1 MGLEAA
7 VSWLHLGLQL
17 AAVAPTTEEEEEE
30 EEEEDD
36 GDTKHKGGQQGR
48 NPPGAHFDTQQPQLG
63 TSRASQLGGQ
73 QMSRPR

>member
-17 AAVAPTTEEEEEE
+17 AALAPTTEEEEEE
-30 EEEEDD
+30 EDGD

-48 NPPGAHFDTQQPQLG
+48 NPPAAHFDTQQPQLG

-73 QMSRPR
+73 RMSRLR

>member
-17 AAVAPTTEEEEEE
+17 AALAPTTEEEEEE
-30 EEEEDD
+30 EDGD

-48 NPPGAHFDTQQPQLG
+48 NPPGAHFDTQQPQLV

-73 QMSRPR
+73 QMSRLR

>member
-30 EEEEDD
+30 EDGD

-48 NPPGAHFDTQQPQLG
+48 NPPAAHFDTQQPQLG
-63 TSRASQLGGQ
+63 TSRASQLRGQ
-73 QMSRPR
+73 QMSRLG

>member
-17 AAVAPTTEEEEEE
+17 AALAPTTEEEEEE
-30 EEEEDD
+30 VGD

-48 NPPGAHFDTQQPQLG
+48 NPPELTLTHS
-63 TSRASQLGGQ
+63 SRSWAQAELLNWAGSG
-73 QMSRPR
+73 

>member
-17 AAVAPTTEEEEEE
+17 AALAPTTEEEEEE
-30 EEEEDD
+30 DGD

-48 NPPGAHFDTQQPQLG
+48 NPPGAHFDTQQPQLVA
-63 TSRASQLGGQ
+63 SRASQLGGQ
-73 QMSRPR
+73 QMSRLG

>member
-17 AAVAPTTEEEEEE
+17 AALAPTTEEEEEE
-30 EEEEDD
+30 EEDGD

-73 QMSRPR
+73 QMSRLR

>member
-17 AAVAPTTEEEEEE
+17 AAVAPTTEEEE
-30 EEEEDD
+30 DGD

-63 TSRASQLGGQ
+63 TSRASQLRGQ
-73 QMSRPR
+73 QMSRLG

>member
-30 EEEEDD
+30 DGD

-48 NPPGAHFDTQQPQLG
+48 NPPGAHFDTQQQQLV

>member
-30 EEEEDD
+30 VGD

-63 TSRASQLGGQ
+63 TSRASQLRGQ
-73 QMSRPR
+73 QMSRLG